1 VENESNPHLRN
12 GRRDTADRIRDIGDI
27 GKLGQDIEDEFPIW
41 RIWHEKNIPL
51 RELQEEW
58 TYDEIMRASAVLDMY
73 SAVDIAR
80 EAYDK
85 AEMERK
91 QREIESKAGRH

>member
-1 VENESNPHLRN
+1 
-12 GRRDTADRIRDIGDI
+12 
-27 GKLGQDIEDEFPIW
+27 
-41 RIWHEKNIPL
+41 L

-73 SAVDIAR
+73 AAVDTAR

-85 AEMERK
+85 AELEDERRK
-91 QREIESKAGRH
+91 GERLKRMPEGSVKTAGG